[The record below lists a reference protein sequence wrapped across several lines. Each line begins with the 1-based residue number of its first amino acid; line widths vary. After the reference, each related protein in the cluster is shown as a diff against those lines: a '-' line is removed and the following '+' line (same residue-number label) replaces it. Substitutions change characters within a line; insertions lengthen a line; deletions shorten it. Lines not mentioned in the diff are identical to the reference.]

1 MYSTCFST
9 KMLLAKMAQKGNFGL
24 AKYDAMWSMAQMTT
38 GNASLTN
45 DEDDSV
51 SGTTFHTSTACT
63 QYFWWEKRLLPSC
76 GSYCGSQQQTLLLCE
91 LRTAHTDTI
100 L

>member
-24 AKYDAMWSMAQMTT
+24 AKSDAMWSMAQMTT
-38 GNASLTN
+38 GNASLAN
-45 DEDDSV
+45 DDNNNNNNNDDSV

-63 QYFWWEKRLLPSC
+63 Q
-76 GSYCGSQQQTLLLCE
+76 
-91 LRTAHTDTI
+91 
-100 L
+100 